1 MTDPGNSSGDYF
13 IENCD
18 GGCGNNKNN
27 NGDYDNDNN
36 NYNNNGDD
44 DDLYKNYLFPK

>member
-18 GGCGNNKNN
+18 CGNNKNN